1 MLRYVTITGADDNTD
16 PQDLLALSRRFPFVE
31 WAFLRSAKP
40 PRARYPSMDWLKG
53 MATVFAA
60 KPDQP
65 TPNTALRL
73 CGQLA
78 RDFVDAS
85 PSSPVPLELHDL
97 ECQRMQI
104 NGYVPLGD
112 RPLWGREGLPVL
124 AGQVEIILQCRF
136 EDSLQATRK
145 DAEELQRH
153 GDKASVLYDPS
164 GGRGRSPTAW
174 PQQLYGGSVGYAG
187 GIGPE
192 NVVSV
197 LEELGARESFWIDME
212 TRVRND
218 ADQLDLQKVEAVL
231 LACEPFSEERRTSPE
246 YQEWVRRTRQ
256 KVDDA
261 ARRFV
266 AKVQGP

>member
-1 MLRYVTITGADDNTD
+1 MLRYVTITGADDHTD
-16 PQDLLALSRRFPFVE
+16 PQDLLALSARFPFVE

-40 PRARYPSMDWLKG
+40 PRARYPSMGWLKN
-53 MATVFAA
+53 MATVFAT
-60 KPDQP
+60 KHEQP
-65 TPNTALRL
+65 TPNTALHL

-78 RDFVDAS
+78 RGFVDDYRDS
-85 PSSPVPLELHDL
+85 PTPIELHDL
-97 ECQRMQI
+97 GCQRMQI
-104 NGYVPLGD
+104 NGYVPIGD
-112 RPLWGREGLPVL
+112 RPLWGREDLPVL
-124 AGQVEIILQCRF
+124 AAHVEIILQCRS
-136 EDSLQATRK
+136 EDSLLATRE

-192 NVVSV
+192 NVVEV
-197 LEELGARESFWIDME
+197 LEDLGARESFWIDME
-212 TRVRND
+212 TKVRND

-231 LACEPFSEERRTSPE
+231 LACQPFSEGLRSSPE

-256 KVDDA
+256 KEADA

-266 AKVQGP
+266 AKVRGT